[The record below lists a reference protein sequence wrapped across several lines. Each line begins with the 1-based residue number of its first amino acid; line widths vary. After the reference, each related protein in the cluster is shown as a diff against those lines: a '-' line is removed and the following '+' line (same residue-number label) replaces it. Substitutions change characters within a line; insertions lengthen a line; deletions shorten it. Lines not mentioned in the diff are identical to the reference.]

1 LVRHGVEAET
11 FLYREAL
18 GCSRGY
24 DAVKRRAA
32 LIGFLA
38 ILAAGSGHAI
48 DPNRSLHQLVHTSWR
63 VADGAPTSVW
73 AMAQSSDGYLWLGTG
88 SGLYRFDGVRFE
100 PFRTPDEDKLGQ
112 DIVSVLALRNGDV
125 WIGYQ
130 HGGASVLRNG
140 KLTNYS
146 DGLPKGSIFLKVD
159 SQGQIWAVAKGLFYN
174 GGLAKFSNGQWKT
187 VGRQAG
193 VPDESIVS
201 LLLDKSGVFWLAT
214 KSRLMFLR
222 PGGDRFVDSGI
233 ALGESGQPAIGQD
246 GRLWLPDGHGGAR
259 PLAAPLS
266 EKHRPRGS
274 IALAGS
280 NPLPVGRRMIFDRDG
295 ALWIARSTHGG
306 LLRVPYPAPGLS
318 AAGTR
323 PVVDTFGLLDGLSSD
338 FTSAIMEDE
347 QGSIW
352 VGTNL
357 GIDRFRAGDVVAEE
371 AIPQTS
377 IEGYQAAIS
386 QDGALYIVGGDTLFR
401 VDQDGSL
408 HRLHSVGST
417 SSICARRDGSVLV
430 TAEAGLSQW
439 IGSRLIPVS
448 GPTPL
453 PRGNVVSC
461 QEDSS
466 GRLWIAILN
475 KGIFLQDKSIW
486 RHLPSFVSEG
496 RATPNMMVADPR
508 GGMWLFYEGSPLIF
522 VKDRVVQTFSPR
534 EGLDVGS
541 VDVVYASGHDVL
553 VSGDRGLARLEG
565 SRFRMLR
572 SQNGEPLSRATGI
585 VETAAGDT
593 WFNSLDGIVK
603 VSTRDLAQAF
613 SHSGGKLAMKI
624 LDFQDG
630 LPGLAQQDSYGQTAL
645 AGPRGRLWFI
655 TSHGMA
661 WVDPLHAIPDA
672 RPPPVLI
679 QSLRANGKDYPVV
692 TGLKLPQNISNLQ
705 IVYTSPS
712 LAVPENLKFR
722 YRLDGIDKHWIE
734 VGARRQAFYTSLPP
748 GRYCFHVSTANKDEA
763 WSPSE
768 TAFAFRIQPAPTQT
782 NLFKAFCL
790 LVLLALLGAVYVFTL
805 RQMSDRIR
813 GRLQERLGERERI
826 ARELHDTL
834 LQGFQGLMLRF
845 QSVAERI
852 PPDQPLRQVMEDV
865 LERADKVLV
874 EGRDRI
880 VDLRAEDPRELSQAL
895 LEAGERFKLA
905 TAAEFRVFVEGTPRD
920 LHPVVREEV
929 SRIGEEAISNAF
941 RHAAA
946 SLVEAVIVYE
956 RNALRVCIR
965 DNGVGIDPVVLAS
978 GGRSKHFGLS
988 GMHERAARIRANLEV
1003 SSHRRAGTEVNLNVP
1018 GVFAY
1023 SARLSRRPFR
1033 PAGGTRAIEV

>member
-11 FLYREAL
+11 FLFRETL
-18 GCSRGY
+18 GHSSGWP
-24 DAVKRRAA
+24 AVKRLAA
-32 LIGFLA
+32 LIGLLA
-38 ILAAGSGHAI
+38 IFAAGSVWAI
-48 DPNRSLHQLVHTSWR
+48 DPHRSLHQLVHTSWR
-63 VADGAPTSVW
+63 VAEGAPTSVW
-73 AMAQSSDGYLWLGTG
+73 AMAQTLDGYLWLGTG

-100 PFRTPDEDKLGQ
+100 PFRTPNEDKLGQ
-112 DIVSVLALRNGDV
+112 DIVSLLALHNGDV

-146 DGLPKGSIFLKVD
+146 EGLPKGPIFLKVD
-159 SQGQIWAVAKGLFYN
+159 AQGQIWAVAKDLFSN
-174 GGLAKFSNGQWKT
+174 GGLAKFSNGVWKT
-187 VGRQAG
+187 VGPQLG
-193 VPDESIVS
+193 VPNEAIDR

-222 PGGDRFVDSGI
+222 PRGNRFVETGI
-233 ALGESGQPAIGQD
+233 ALAKSGEPAIGQD

-259 PLAAPLS
+259 PIAAPFS
-266 EKHRPRGS
+266 VKHRS
-274 IALAGS
+274 IKTTAPAGS
-280 NPLPVGRRMIFDRDG
+280 NPLPVGRSMMFDRDG
-295 ALWIARSTHGG
+295 ALWIARSAHG

-318 AAGTR
+318 AAMTR
-323 PVVDTFGLLDGLSSD
+323 PVLDTFGLLDGLSSD
-338 FTSAIMEDE
+338 FTSAVMEDA

-377 IEGYQAAIS
+377 IDGYQAAIG
-386 QDGALYIVGGDTLFR
+386 QDGALYIAGGDTLFR
-401 VDQDGSL
+401 VSGDGSL
-408 HRLHSVGST
+408 QRLHSIGDT
-417 SSICARRDGSVLV
+417 SSICTRRDGSVLL
-430 TAEAGLSQW
+430 TAESGLSRW
-439 IGSRLIPVS
+439 GGSRLIPV
-448 GPTPL
+448 GVPTSP

-466 GRLWIAILN
+466 GRLWIAVMN
-475 KGIFLQDKSIW
+475 KGIFRQDRSTW
-486 RHLPSFVSEG
+486 RHLPSFVPES
-496 RATPNMMVADPR
+496 RATPNMMVADPD
-508 GGMWLFYEGSPLIF
+508 GGMWLFYEGSPLIL
-522 VKDRVVQTFSPR
+522 VKDGVVRTFSPR
-534 EGLDVGS
+534 EGLNVGS
-541 VDVVYASGHDVL
+541 VDVVFASGHDVL
-553 VSGDRGLARLEG
+553 VSGDQGLARLEG
-565 SRFRMLR
+565 NRFRMLR

-603 VSTRDLAQAF
+603 VSTGDLREAF
-613 SHSGGKLAMKI
+613 GHPGGKLAMKI

-630 LPGLAQQDSYGQTAL
+630 LPGLAQQDSYSQTAL
-645 AGPRGRLWFI
+645 AGPQGKLWFI

-661 WVDPLHAIPDA
+661 WVDPRHPIPDA

-679 QSLRANGKDYPVV
+679 QSLRANGTDYPMVP
-692 TGLKLPQNISNLQ
+692 GLKLPQNISNLQ

-712 LAVPENLKFR
+712 LSVPEKLKFR
-722 YRLDGIDKHWIE
+722 YRLDGVDKHWID

-748 GRYCFHVSTANKDEA
+748 GRYSFHVMTANKDEA

-768 TAFAFRIQPAPTQT
+768 TAFAFRIQPTLTQT

-790 LVLLALLGAVYVFTL
+790 IVLLAMLGAVYVFTL
-805 RQMSDRIR
+805 RQMSNRIR

-852 PPDQPLRQVMEDV
+852 PSDQPLRDVIEDA
-865 LERADKVLV
+865 LDRADKVLV

-880 VDLRAEDPRELSQAL
+880 VNLRAEDPRELSQAL
-895 LEAGERFKLA
+895 LDAGERSKAGFA
-905 TAAEFRVFVEGTPRD
+905 VEFRVVVEGAPRE
-920 LHPVVREEV
+920 LHPLVREEV
-929 SRIGEEAISNAF
+929 SRIGDEAISNAF
-941 RHAAA
+941 RHASA

-988 GMHERAARIRANLEV
+988 GMHERAARIRAKLEV

-1018 GVFAY
+1018 GRFAY
-1023 SARLSRRPFR
+1023 SARLSGRPFR
-1033 PAGGTRAIEV
+1033 LPGAARAIEV